1 MRSLEHHA
9 AIASILSTLSNRISA
24 LTNIYTYIEAR
35 NPADDALIDI
45 LNTHATSLLAAAQ
58 GLKTIEL
65 FVPEPEVI
73 DPDAP
78 GGGDEGDPGDADPTA

>member
-24 LTNIYTYIEAR
+24 LTNIYTYFEAR

-45 LNTHATSLLAAAQ
+45 LHAHATQLLSAAEAMRFV
-58 GLKTIEL
+58 E
-65 FVPEPEVI
+65 FVVPEPPPEPEI
-73 DPDAP
+73 PDT
-78 GGGDEGDPGDADPTA
+78 GDEGDPGDAEPQP